1 MNGIYKHLQAI
12 TPNNT
17 TLLTNRALE
26 IMVAVGGT
34 VTVLTGAD
42 EVVQFTAVAGVRYP
56 IITKRVN
63 VTGTAATGIV
73 GFW

>member
-1 MNGIYKHLQAI
+1 MQAI
-12 TPNNT
+12 TPSNT
-17 TLLTNRALE
+17 VLLTHPAAE

-42 EVVQFTAVAGVRYP
+42 EVVQFTAVAGYRYP

-63 VTGTAATGIV
+63 VTGTSATGII
-73 GFW
+73 GLW